1 MEINSSFNSNDIE
14 VILESSKIKKSF
26 ENVYAVKCGKLSLLK
41 IFFFFS
47 KRLIFLI
54 FVFKLRG
61 SQIMLK

>member
-41 IFFFFS
+41 IFFFFFP
-47 KRLIFLI
+47 KDLF
-54 FVFKLRG
+54 F
-61 SQIMLK
+61 